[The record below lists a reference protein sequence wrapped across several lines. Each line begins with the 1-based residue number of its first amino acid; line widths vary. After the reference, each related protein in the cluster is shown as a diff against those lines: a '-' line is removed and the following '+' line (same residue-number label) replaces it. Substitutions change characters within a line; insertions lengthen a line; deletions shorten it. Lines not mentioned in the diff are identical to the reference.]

1 MYMIIIRLNS
11 TKSLLSVN
19 MYFMNISKIIEIK
32 QNEWEIFSTILRIKF
47 QSKGQLLINNETS
60 LNSRRTH
67 KANILHNIDSI

>member
-1 MYMIIIRLNS
+1 
-11 TKSLLSVN
+11 
-19 MYFMNISKIIEIK
+19 MNISKIIEIK

-67 KANILHNIDSI
+67 KANISTNAATRAAQCTVNTRTCDADDVFICM

>member
-1 MYMIIIRLNS
+1 
-11 TKSLLSVN
+11 
-19 MYFMNISKIIEIK
+19 MNISKIIEIK